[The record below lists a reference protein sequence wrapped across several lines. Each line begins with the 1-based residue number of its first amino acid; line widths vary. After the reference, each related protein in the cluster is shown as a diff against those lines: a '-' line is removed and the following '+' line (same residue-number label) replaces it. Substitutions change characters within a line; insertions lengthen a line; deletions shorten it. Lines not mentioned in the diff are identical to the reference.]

1 MKRYNIYNNGMLLTK
16 NPLSE
21 NQLDNIKKNNKVLA
35 KNSITNE
42 KKEIPLSSCRIVK
55 CIVI

>member
-16 NPLSE
+16 NPLTQE
-21 NQLDNIKKNNKVLA
+21 QIDNIKKNNKVLA